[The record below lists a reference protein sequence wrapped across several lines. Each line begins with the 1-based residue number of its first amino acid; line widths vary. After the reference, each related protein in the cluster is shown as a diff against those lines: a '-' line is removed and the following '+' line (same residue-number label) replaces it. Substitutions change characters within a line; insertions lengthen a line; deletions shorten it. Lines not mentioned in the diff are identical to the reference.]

1 MCLCALRD
9 SSHVVVIWVR
19 PMQRNISSNKSDEW
33 ENMTTKK
40 AYIESWLHDPQF
52 PGGGS
57 TPRTPP
63 IDFSGTAVTTSAT
76 AGAQSHRGKEEVCSD
91 DVGST
96 MPISAMTTM
105 EQR

>member
-9 SSHVVVIWVR
+9 SSHVVVIWMH

-63 IDFSGTAVTTSAT
+63 IDSGTAVTTSAT